1 VWQATF
7 LINQLDLRS
16 GHHLIE
22 FLMVEWGLNFEVF
35 ETAGWF
41 LFPATGEKRKVL
53 FSCFK
58 VLKILQDF
66 SSHQIFG
73 RMHEVLNIGKKITNC
88 TI

>member
-41 LFPATGEKRKVL
+41 LFPATMQGCFTTGEKHKAL

-58 VLKILQDF
+58 VLKIL
-66 SSHQIFG
+66 
-73 RMHEVLNIGKKITNC
+73 
-88 TI
+88 